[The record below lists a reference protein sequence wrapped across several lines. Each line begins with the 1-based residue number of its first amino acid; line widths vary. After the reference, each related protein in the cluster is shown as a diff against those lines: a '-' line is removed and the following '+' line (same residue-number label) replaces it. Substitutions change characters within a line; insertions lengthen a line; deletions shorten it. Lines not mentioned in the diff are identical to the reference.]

1 MLCYCWVGKLRS
13 GVFFYKG
20 FLEVIGIELEIVMGI
35 LKMFWFFFYFEIILF
50 VFVGFFLVYFFRFF
64 MMMYDR

>member
-1 MLCYCWVGKLRS
+1 MLLLGWKVLRN

-35 LKMFWFFFYFEIILF
+35 LKMFLFFFYFEIILF